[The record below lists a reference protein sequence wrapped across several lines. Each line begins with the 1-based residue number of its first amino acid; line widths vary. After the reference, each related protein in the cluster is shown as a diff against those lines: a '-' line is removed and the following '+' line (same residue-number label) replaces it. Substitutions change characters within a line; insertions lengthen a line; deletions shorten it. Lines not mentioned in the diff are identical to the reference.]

1 MGAAMAEI
9 LEMKPKP
16 ATEAETCRRI
26 YEKLNFDPSNVVF
39 APNFCTRAR
48 EEYTRRGADLPEA
61 C

>member
-1 MGAAMAEI
+1 MGASMADI
-9 LEMKPKP
+9 IDIKPKE

-39 APNFCTRAR
+39 SPIFCARAR
-48 EEYTRRGADLPEA
+48 EEYVRRGADLPEA